1 MRESAAS
8 LPLASTWVTIPASLR
23 VTASVRWICQLPTL
37 VLALLPDTR
46 EDMRTVFGTIDS
58 RPNRFGSPAVSLL
71 VRVAAVLLVKLA
83 ESFMLT
89 STVMMSP
96 TWAAR

>member
-1 MRESAAS
+1 V
-8 LPLASTWVTIPASLR
+8 LLR
-23 VTASVRWICQLPTL
+23 VEV
-37 VLALLPDTR
+37 
-46 EDMRTVFGTIDS
+46 
-58 RPNRFGSPAVSLL
+58 VSFF
-71 VRVAAVLLVKLA
+71 RLA